1 MKKVM
6 LSAAML
12 AMVLAAAVPALA
24 QSVTQVGDDNIA
36 CVQTAV
42 QNEVNKTQITQFGDN
57 INIQN
62 ISQECN
68 INVTEVENIVNQIGV
83 TTTGGTTTT
92 TTTISGAA
100 PSVQYQY
107 AAPSVQY
114 QYGAAAQLP
123 PTGGSSLIALGV
135 GVLLVVGGLL
145 ARRIVR

>member
-1 MKKVM
+1 
-6 LSAAML
+6 ML

-42 QNEVNKTQITQFGDN
+42 QNEVNKTQINQFGDN

-107 AAPSVQY
+107 
-114 QYGAAAQLP
+114 GAAAQLP

>member
-1 MKKVM
+1 M

-62 ISQECN
+62 ISQDCN

-107 AAPSVQY
+107 AA
-114 QYGAAAQLP
+114 AAQRP